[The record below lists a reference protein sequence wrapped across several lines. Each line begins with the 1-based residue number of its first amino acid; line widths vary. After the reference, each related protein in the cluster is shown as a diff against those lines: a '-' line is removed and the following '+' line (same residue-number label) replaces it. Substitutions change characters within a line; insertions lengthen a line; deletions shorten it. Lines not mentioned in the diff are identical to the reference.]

1 LRVEMH
7 RNGVSV
13 ITICPGYVATPMTAN
28 NPFRMPFILTAEEVA
43 EKIVRIIEN
52 KVLFIVIPWQMAI
65 VARVLKFLP
74 NFLYD
79 RLFANAP
86 RKPR

>member
-1 LRVEMH
+1 
-7 RNGVSV
+7 
-13 ITICPGYVATPMTAN
+13 MTAN

>member
-1 LRVEMH
+1 MH
-7 RNGVSV
+7 GNGVSV

-28 NPFRMPFILTAEEVA
+28 NPFRMPFLLAAEEVA
-43 EKIVRIIEN
+43 EKIVRIIE
-52 KVLFIVIPWQMAI
+52 KKILFAVIPWQMAI
-65 VARVLKFLP
+65 VARVLKILP